1 MRNSFHNEALLKNIA
16 LHLYNTVL
24 TIEIDEEEEEDK
36 DKTIYNYLAF
46 DFKDKAEVK
55 ELIKYL
61 NKLIEEEE

>member
-1 MRNSFHNEALLKNIA
+1 MKNNFYNEVLLKKIS

-24 TIEIDEEEEEDK
+24 TIDVDDEEEDK